1 MFTLTVTDHVC
12 LDSEQVARN
21 YTVHARAA
29 ERLAALALSIRM
41 AIVAL
46 LVVATCASI
55 AELLLDT
62 HIDRVAAVT
71 ASSIA
76 LVAFVFYAVAALEGR
91 VAAHRAFA
99 QRLWLISER
108 YRSLLTE
115 LEEGTV
121 DRGTL
126 LRRRD
131 ELINQ
136 LHAVYEHGFA
146 GDHVAFESDRLSHLS
161 QTQAAGVPGSSIFSP
176 G

>member
-46 LVVATCASI
+46 LVVAACASI
-55 AELLLDT
+55 AELLFDT
-62 HIDRVAAVT
+62 RIDRIAAVS

-76 LVAFVFYAVAALEGR
+76 LVAFVFYAVAGLEGR

-108 YRSLLTE
+108 YRSLTTE
-115 LEEGTV
+115 MEEGTV

-136 LHAVYEHGFA
+136 LHTVYEHGFA
-146 GDHVAFESDRLSHLS
+146 GDQVGYEGDRLPRLS
-161 QTQAAGVPGSSIFSP
+161 PTQAAGVPSSSILSP